1 MIPDTFSRFN
11 RLNPLSPF
19 SRFNRGALAM
29 SPLTIAVLPWGVL
42 VGSLAIDAG
51 FTLWES
57 QALSAIL
64 FAGAAQL
71 VVIGMLSGGAGLLA
85 LLVTVFFITS
95 RHLLYSVAMRSR
107 ISPLPLRWRLAL
119 GFLLTD
125 ELFAFCLSGQ
135 GSSDKGA
142 SAKRAYTKN
151 SADKSSVAESAPE
164 FDRWFAL
171 GAGLSFYLIWN
182 LATLAGILL
191 GNQFPQ
197 MSHWGLEFAVAATF
211 IALVVP
217 QITGWPVAISVL
229 VALLLSVM
237 LHLYVVPGALALAA
251 LGGMCAGYLAD
262 QIAESMSGEE
272 SLGESQRACSEA
284 SEEPTR

>member
-1 MIPDTFSRFN
+1 MATDIFSRFN
-11 RLNPLSPF
+11 RFNRLSRLNPLSPF

-125 ELFAFCLSGQ
+125 ELFALSASGKH
-135 GSSDKGA
+135 SSDKPSA
-142 SAKRAYTKN
+142 S
-151 SADKSSVAESAPE
+151 EPE

-171 GAGLSFYLIWN
+171 GAGLSFYLVWN

-191 GNQFPQ
+191 GNHFPQ

-211 IALVVP
+211 IALVAP

-229 VALLLSVM
+229 VALLLSVA

-272 SLGESQRACSEA
+272 RFGESRRACSEA
-284 SEEPTR
+284 SEEPTL

>member
-1 MIPDTFSRFN
+1 MATDTISRFN
-11 RLNPLSPF
+11 RF
-19 SRFNRGALAM
+19 TRFNKGALAM
-29 SPLTIAVLPWGVL
+29 SPLTVAILPWGIL

-57 QALSAIL
+57 LALSVIL

-125 ELFAFCLSGQ
+125 ELFAFCSSASGSGSGSGSGSEQRPEEPEQ
-135 GSSDKGA
+135 G
-142 SAKRAYTKN
+142 
-151 SADKSSVAESAPE
+151 

-171 GAGLSFYLIWN
+171 GAGLSFYLVWN
-182 LATLAGILL
+182 LATLAGILF
-191 GNQFPQ
+191 GNHFPQ

-229 VALLLSVM
+229 VALLLSVA

-251 LGGMCAGYLAD
+251 LGGMCAGYLTD

-272 SLGESQRACSEA
+272 RFGESQRACSET
-284 SEEPTR
+284 SEEPSR

>member
-1 MIPDTFSRFN
+1 
-11 RLNPLSPF
+11 
-19 SRFNRGALAM
+19 M
-29 SPLTIAVLPWGVL
+29 SPLSVAVLPWGVL

-51 FTLWES
+51 FTLLES

-95 RHLLYSVAMRSR
+95 RHLLYSVSMRRR

-125 ELFAFCLSGQ
+125 ELFALCANGQ
-135 GSSDKGA
+135 DSIEKTMPVKDG
-142 SAKRAYTKN
+142 RP
-151 SADKSSVAESAPE
+151 EPEPEFE

-171 GAGLSFYLIWN
+171 GAGLSFYIIWN

-191 GNQFPQ
+191 GNHFPQ
-197 MSHWGLEFAVAATF
+197 MGEWGLEFAVAATF
-211 IALVVP
+211 IAIVVP

-229 VALLLSVM
+229 IALLLSVI
-237 LHLYVVPGALALAA
+237 LHLNRIPGALALAA
-251 LGGMCAGYLAD
+251 LGGMCAGFITEQLLDKQRPAETAD
-262 QIAESMSGEE
+262 
-272 SLGESQRACSEA
+272 RFSETA
-284 SEEPTR
+284 SEEPTP

>member
-1 MIPDTFSRFN
+1 MIPDTFSRLG

-125 ELFAFCLSGQ
+125 ELFALSSSGQ
-135 GSSDKGA
+135 GSSGSGS
-142 SAKRAYTKN
+142 SAK
-151 SADKSSVAESAPE
+151 KSSVKSAAVEPE

-191 GNQFPQ
+191 GNHFPQ

-272 SLGESQRACSEA
+272 RLGESQSAFSEASSCSET